1 MIQPLNTS
9 IFIGGTMRFKLFRQH
24 GALNSPAI
32 FDAFE
37 QGLKAQGHEIVDN
50 NEDVSVIWSV
60 LWHGRMSP
68 NKQIYDRCRANNR
81 PVIVIEVGNLKRN
94 ETWRICLNHING
106 LGEFGADND
115 LDLDRP
121 EKLGIKLKNIDHE
134 WRKDEILIATQHEKS
149 LQWQGMPSMAEW
161 TAQTII
167 NLRKY
172 TDKTIIIR
180 PHPRS
185 PMPGIEHEFL
195 NVIRQQPLQIKGSYD
210 DFDIEYNY
218 HCVINHNSGPP
229 IHAAI
234 AGTPVITGKS
244 SLAYPMSDVIE
255 NIENPKLPNDD
266 DRLAWFT
273 KLTHCEWTVPEI
285 KQGIPIKRL
294 EKILKTQVS
303 Y

>member
-68 NKQIYDRCRANNR
+68 NKQIYDKCRANNK

-94 ETWRICLNHING
+94 DTWRICLNHING
-106 LGEFGADND
+106 LGEFGANDD

-121 EKLGIKLKNIDHE
+121 KKLGLQLSPVNTK
-134 WRKDEILIATQHEKS
+134 RKAQILIATQHEKS
-149 LQWQGMPSMAEW
+149 LQWQGMPSMADW
-161 TAQTII
+161 TAKTII
-167 NLRKY
+167 NLRQH
-172 TDKTIIIR
+172 TDRTIIIR

-195 NVIRQQPLQIKGSYD
+195 NVIRQQPIQVKGTYD
-210 DFDIEYNY
+210 NFDIDYNY
-218 HCVINHNSGPP
+218 HAVVNYNSGPP
-229 IHAAI
+229 ILAAI

-244 SLAYPMSDVIE
+244 SLAHPMSDLIE
-255 NIENPKLPNDD
+255 NIENPKLPNDH
-266 DRLAWFT
+266 DRLMWFT
-273 KLTHCEWTVPEI
+273 KLTHCEWTVGEI
-285 KQGIPIKRL
+285 QQGIPIKRL
-294 EKILKTQVS
+294 EKIIKTQVS